1 MCRFLCYKSWQFLLN
16 NIADFLIFFLLLDM
30 GMSNA
35 ERQRKFRQNRDQN
48 ANKRQAYL
56 NKERER
62 YVKDKQSG
70 KKRNVKD
77 ITNREKRSARKK
89 NGEIKRGRPD
99 HQNSK

>member
-1 MCRFLCYKSWQFLLN
+1 
-16 NIADFLIFFLLLDM
+16 M

-89 NGEIKRGRPD
+89 MEKSKEEGQIIKTA
-99 HQNSK
+99 SKHAHSTRFA